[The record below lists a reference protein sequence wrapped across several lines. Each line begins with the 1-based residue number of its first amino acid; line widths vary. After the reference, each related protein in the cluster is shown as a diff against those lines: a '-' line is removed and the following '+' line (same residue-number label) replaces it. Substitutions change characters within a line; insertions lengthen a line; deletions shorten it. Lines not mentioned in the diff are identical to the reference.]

1 MKNNPPESVS
11 CGSRPS
17 LKNMQN
23 VLRPWSWIHWKVV
36 GEREMGNTYINQG
49 NLELVEILF
58 HLVMIVENSLIA
70 PILGGFIS

>member
-1 MKNNPPESVS
+1 
-11 CGSRPS
+11 
-17 LKNMQN
+17 
-23 VLRPWSWIHWKVV
+23 
-36 GEREMGNTYINQG
+36 MGNTYINQG